1 MIERREDLYGQH
13 EGPPPSS
20 PRRCVR
26 ECNRRASGRGAG
38 CPAAARFSSFGS
50 GFVIE
55 AEQRT
60 VCRFARPANSSTT
73 LARAF
78 PGNSCAKGI
87 SAFPFASALQVS
99 FRNKRISACPFAS
112 ALQVSF
118 CVRRNPL
125 AGSPFERNV
134 KKVCRRPRNL
144 SFCFTRHTNCSAYV
158 LCEVGIGISGCKRD
172 GATRVRPRRRWPAHP
187 RLAQD
192 AAEPIGTRWH
202 GRMVDGWSSD
212 HMPPV

>member
-1 MIERREDLYGQH
+1 MCAGVQPPCERTRSRMSRPQPAFQVLDPASLSRR
-13 EGPPPSS
+13 SS
-20 PRRCVR
+20 EPFAASRVRRTLLPR
-26 ECNRRASGRGAG
+26 
-38 CPAAARFSSFGS
+38 F
-50 GFVIE
+50 
-55 AEQRT
+55 
-60 VCRFARPANSSTT
+60 
-73 LARAF
+73 ARAF

-87 SAFPFASALQVS
+87 SAFPFASALQVY